1 MPDDRSLVEREMQRL
16 ELQPFTLEEFHRRRE
31 RKQRNRRI
39 RAGVLALIVTVL
51 GTGAL
56 LRAFPSGVVP
66 ADDPRSPFLGSWVST
81 DGVGSTQTMTIRARG
96 DDVVEIEVHDDFA
109 ARCSGLAS
117 TMTGNG
123 RIEDRT
129 ALVIPAPVYAC
140 DAGSQA
146 ENANTPPLDE
156 TLRDWTLVLDPES
169 DTLSDRVGG
178 VWVREGTEA
187 PSPAPAASGQMWPQS
202 TLNEVMEAQERADAG
217 DPDYAWQIDPGLASD
232 DNLYPWDS
240 AIVERFLREKLGW
253 EEWGIGM
260 SGVFAGASGG
270 PYDEVMLIRCAPG
283 RTNPLYSEMPSDVRG
298 CAPTIDDFRYETV
311 RIDVEQPWGRGPSG
325 IWVVT
330 RWELLQP
337 VEPRSVYDHL
347 FPHESLQQVVQVAP
361 PSDAEATALLR
372 AFLGARVDGAGAER
386 YVHRHPEGWD
396 DQEVPILYAT
406 TGGSPYERYEIER
419 VQGPMWPTG
428 WIEFRVRLFAE
439 DGTEV
444 EQSFIAVR
452 QEDGRLGLMYAST
465 TEDLPTTED
474 GQPIPV
480 PYRFL
485 DGEVTFAV
493 ATPDLWDE
501 PWDGGVGDLSTF
513 MLFNLDRSAMMIMAD
528 PLPADPACEP
538 GPAPADAEA
547 LVRSI
552 RSNPGIDSTAPV
564 AVRLGGVDA
573 LRMDVAFGP
582 GAGCGELGLGPAVV
596 EGTSFFAAG
605 ELAGVMRLYFLD
617 LPEGMSARILGI
629 AIAAPRSV
637 PCTPDTT
644 PCFRRVI
651 EAAAPILDSF
661 EFHPR

>member
-1 MPDDRSLVEREMQRL
+1 MIGRWSSTPKATPSPTAWAACGCEKA
-16 ELQPFTLEEFHRRRE
+16 RRR
-31 RKQRNRRI
+31 RAPRR
-39 RAGVLALIVTVL
+39 RH
-51 GTGAL
+51 
-56 LRAFPSGVVP
+56 
-66 ADDPRSPFLGSWVST
+66 
-81 DGVGSTQTMTIRARG
+81 RAR
-96 DDVVEIEVHDDFA
+96 
-109 ARCSGLAS
+109 C
-117 TMTGNG
+117 G
-123 RIEDRT
+123 RSR
-129 ALVIPAPVYAC
+129 
-140 DAGSQA
+140 
-146 ENANTPPLDE
+146 
-156 TLRDWTLVLDPES
+156 R
-169 DTLSDRVGG
+169 
-178 VWVREGTEA
+178 
-187 PSPAPAASGQMWPQS
+187 
-202 TLNEVMEAQERADAG
+202 LNEVIDAQERADAG
-217 DPDYAWQIDPGLASD
+217 DPDYTWQIDPELASD

-240 AIVERFLREKLGW
+240 QIVERFLREELGW

-260 SGVFAGASGG
+260 SGVFAGSSGG

-311 RIDVEQPWGRGPSG
+311 RIDVQQPWGRGPSG

-330 RWELLQP
+330 RWEMLQP

-347 FPHESLQQVVQVAP
+347 FPHESMQQVVQVAP
-361 PSDAEATALLR
+361 PSDAEVTALLH
-372 AFLGARVDGAGAER
+372 AFFGARVDGAGAER
-386 YVHRHPEGWD
+386 YVHRHQEGWD
-396 DQEVPILYAT
+396 DQEIPILYAT

-452 QEDGRLGLMYAST
+452 QEGGRLELMYAST

-501 PWDGGVGDLSTF
+501 PWDGGAGDLSTF
-513 MLFNLDRSAMMIMAD
+513 VLFNLDRSSMMIMAD
-528 PLPADPACEP
+528 PLPVDPDCEP
-538 GPAPADAEA
+538 GPVPADAEA

-552 RSNPGIDSTAPV
+552 RSNPDIDSTAPV

-573 LRMDVAFGP
+573 LRMDVAFGRR
-582 GAGCGELGLGPAVV
+582 AGCGELGLGPADV
-596 EGTSFFAAG
+596 EGTSFFSG
-605 ELAGVMRLYFLD
+605 GRLAGVMRLYFLD
-617 LPEGMSARILGI
+617 LPEGMSARIL
-629 AIAAPRSV
+629 AIAVAAPDV
-637 PCTPDTT
+637 PCAPDTK
-644 PCFRRVI
+644 PCFERVI

-661 EFHPR
+661 EFHTP

>member
-1 MPDDRSLVEREMQRL
+1 MFSDRSLIEREMQRV
-16 ELQPFTLEEFHRRRE
+16 ELQPFTLARFHRLRE
-31 RKQRNRRI
+31 RKQRNKRI
-39 RAGVLALIVTVL
+39 RAGAVALVVAAVGMGALI
-51 GTGAL
+51 
-56 LRAFPSGVVP
+56 RPFSSGLVP

-81 DGVGSTQTMTIRARG
+81 DGDGSTQTMTIRARG
-96 DDVVEIEVHDDFA
+96 DDAVEIEVHDDFA

-117 TMTGNG
+117 TMTGSG
-123 RIEDRT
+123 RIKDGT
-129 ALVIPAPVYAC
+129 AIVIPAPVYTC

-146 ENANTPPLDE
+146 ENPNTPPLDE
-156 TLRDWTLVLDPES
+156 SLRDWTLVLDLES
-169 DTLSDRVGG
+169 DTFSDSVGG
-178 VWVREGTEA
+178 VWVREGTKA
-187 PSPAPAASGQMWPQS
+187 PSPKPAASGQMWPQTS
-202 TLNEVMEAQERADAG
+202 YQEVVEAQQLADAG
-217 DPDYAWQIDPGLASD
+217 DPRYLWQVDPQLAAD
-232 DNLYPWDS
+232 DFLYPWDS
-240 AIVERFLREKLGW
+240 EIVERFLREELGW
-253 EEWGIGM
+253 EKWGIG
-260 SGVFAGASGG
+260 GGGTFAGQRGDR
-270 PYDEVMLIRCAPG
+270 YNEIMLIRCAPG
-283 RTNPLYSEMPSDVRG
+283 GTNPLYPEMPADVRG

-311 RIDVEQPWGRGPSG
+311 RIDLDQPGLRGPSG

-330 RWELLQP
+330 RWEMLQP

-361 PSDAEATALLR
+361 PSNAEVTALLQ
-372 AFLGARVDGAGAER
+372 AFLGARVDGSGAER
-386 YVHRHPEGWD
+386 YLHRHPGGWD
-396 DQEVPILYAT
+396 DQEVPIVYAT

-419 VQGPMWPTG
+419 VQGPTWPTG
-428 WIEFRVRLFAE
+428 WVEFRVRLFAE

-452 QEDGRLGLMYAST
+452 QEDGRLGLMHAST

-493 ATPDLWDE
+493 ATPDPWDE
-501 PWDGGVGDLSTF
+501 PWDGGAGDLSTF

-528 PLPADPACEP
+528 PLPVDPDCKP

-552 RSNPGIDSTAPV
+552 RSNPDIDSTVPV

-573 LRMDVAFGP
+573 LRMDVAFGRR
-582 GAGCGELGLGPAVV
+582 AGCGELGLGPAVL

-605 ELAGVMRLYFLD
+605 SLAGVMRLYLLD

-629 AIAAPRSV
+629 AIAAPEV
-637 PCTPDTT
+637 PCTPDMT
-644 PCFRRVI
+644 PCFQRVI
-651 EAAAPILDSF
+651 EAAAPVLDSF
-661 EFHPR
+661 EFHTR